1 MSENLAATPARPLVL
16 RIASWLAAVAVVAL
30 LVVLA
35 VHVMISPIT
44 PDQPAPTGHFGEPCW
59 SCHFIAEG
67 VDVISV
73 D

>member
-1 MSENLAATPARPLVL
+1 MPENPAMPPARPLAL
-16 RIASWLAAVAVVAL
+16 RVASWFAAVVAVAL
-30 LVVLA
+30 LALLA

-44 PDQPAPTGHFGEPCW
+44 SDQPAPTGHFSGPCW
-59 SCHFIAEG
+59 SCHFIAES